1 MIKKQKPYKR
11 LKEKVKTAKKRKIS
25 STRWL
30 QRQLNDPYVK
40 KSKSEGR
47 RSRAAYK
54 LIQINE
60 KFSLLKPNQIVLDL
74 GAAPGSWSE
83 VVNQVKGNKVISVD
97 KLDMDPISGVQFLK
111 LDLSLQESFDEI
123 SKIISKVD
131 LVLSDMA
138 SDTTGHKSTDHI
150 RTQELAELAADYAL
164 NFLNA
169 GGSFCSKVFQ
179 GGTHGDLL
187 LNLKSNFTSIK
198 HLKPDASRKGSPE
211 TYVIAKDCKGSF

>member
-11 LKEKVKTAKKRKIS
+11 LKEKVKTAKKRKTS

-54 LIQINE
+54 LIQLDK
-60 KFSLLKPNQIVLDL
+60 KFNLLKSNQIVLDL

-83 VVNQVKGNKVISVD
+83 VVNQIKGNKVIAID
-97 KLDMDPISGVQFLK
+97 KLDMDPIPGVDILK
-111 LDLSLQESFDEI
+111 LDLSEQESFNEI
-123 SKIISKVD
+123 SKIIKNVD

-164 NFLNA
+164 NFLKT

-179 GGTHGDLL
+179 GGTHQALL
-187 LNLKSNFTSIK
+187 DILKKNFVTIK
-198 HLKPDASRKGSPE
+198 HYKPDASRKESPE
-211 TYVIAKDCKGSF
+211 NYVIAKGFKG

>member
-40 KSKSEGR
+40 QSKAEGR

-60 KFSLLKPNQIVLDL
+60 KFDLFRPNQVVLDL

-83 VVNQVKGNKVISVD
+83 VVNQIKGSKVIAVD
-97 KLDMDPISGVQFLK
+97 KLEMDPISGVEILN
-111 LDLSLQESFDEI
+111 LDLSSQESFDQI
-123 SKIISKVD
+123 HKIVTEVD

-150 RTQELAELAADYAL
+150 RTQELAELAADYAI
-164 NFLNA
+164 NFLKI

-179 GGTHGDLL
+179 GGTHQTLL
-187 LNLKSNFTSIK
+187 ELLKKNFDTVK
-198 HLKPDASRKGSPE
+198 HYKPEASRKESPE
-211 TYVIAKDCKGSF
+211 NYVIAKGFKG

>member
-11 LKEKVKTAKKRKIS
+11 LKETVKTAKKRKIS

-40 KSKSEGR
+40 QSKAEGR

-54 LIQINE
+54 LIQIDE
-60 KFSLLKPNQIVLDL
+60 KFKILKPNQIILDL

-83 VVNQVKGNKVISVD
+83 VIAGISNTKVIAID
-97 KLDMDPISGVQFLK
+97 KLDMDPMSGVKVLK
-111 LDLSLQESFDEI
+111 LDLSTEEAFN
-123 SKIISKVD
+123 KIKEYLNKKVD
-131 LVLSDMA
+131 VVLSDMA

-150 RTQELAELAADYAL
+150 RTQELAELAADYAI
-164 NFLNA
+164 NFLKK

-179 GGTHGDLL
+179 GGTHQALL
-187 LNLKSNFTSIK
+187 ELLKKNFETVK
-198 HLKPDASRKGSPE
+198 HFKPEASRKESPE
-211 TYVIAKDCKGSF
+211 NYVIAKGFKG

>member
-40 KSKSEGR
+40 QSKAEGR

-54 LIQINE
+54 LIQIDE
-60 KFSLLKPNQIVLDL
+60 KFKILKPNQTVLDL

-83 VVNQVKGNKVISVD
+83 VIASISNTKVIAID
-97 KLDMDPISGVQFLK
+97 KLDMDPMSGVKVLK
-111 LDLSLQESFDEI
+111 LDLSTEEAFN
-123 SKIISKVD
+123 KIKEYLNKKVD
-131 LVLSDMA
+131 VVLSDMA

-150 RTQELAELAADYAL
+150 RTQELAELAADYAI
-164 NFLNA
+164 NFLKK

-179 GGTHGDLL
+179 GGTHQALL
-187 LNLKSNFTSIK
+187 ELLKKNFESVK
-198 HLKPDASRKGSPE
+198 HFKPEASRKESPE
-211 TYVIAKDCKGSF
+211 NYVIAKGFKG

>member
-40 KSKSEGR
+40 QSKAEGR

-60 KFSLLKPNQIVLDL
+60 KFDLLRPNQVVLDL

-83 VVNQVKGNKVISVD
+83 VVSQIKGNKVIAVD
-97 KLDMDPISGVQFLK
+97 RLEMDPISGVEIFN
-111 LDLSLQESFDEI
+111 LDLSLQESFDQIRKVVTE
-123 SKIISKVD
+123 VD
-131 LVLSDMA
+131 LVLSEMA

-164 NFLNA
+164 NF
-169 GGSFCSKVFQ
+169 
-179 GGTHGDLL
+179 
-187 LNLKSNFTSIK
+187 FT
-198 HLKPDASRKGSPE
+198 L
-211 TYVIAKDCKGSF
+211 

>member
-11 LKEKVKTAKKRKIS
+11 LKEKVKTAKKRKTS

-54 LIQINE
+54 LIQIDK

-83 VVNQVKGNKVISVD
+83 VVNQVKGNKVIAVD

-179 GGTHGDLL
+179 GGTHQTLL
-187 LNLKSNFTSIK
+187 DTLKKNFSTIK
-198 HLKPDASRKGSPE
+198 HYKPEASRKESPE
-211 TYVIAKDCKGSF
+211 NYVIAKGFKG

>member
-11 LKEKVKTAKKRKIS
+11 LKEKVKTSKKRKIS

-40 KSKSEGR
+40 QSKAEGR

-60 KFSLLKPNQIVLDL
+60 KFNLLKPNQVVLDL
-74 GAAPGSWSE
+74 GSAPGSWSE
-83 VVNQVKGNKVISVD
+83 VVSQIKGNKVIAVD
-97 KLDMDPISGVQFLK
+97 KLEMDPISGVEILN
-111 LDLSLQESFDEI
+111 LDLSSQESFD
-123 SKIISKVD
+123 KIHKVVTEVD

-164 NFLNA
+164 NFLKT

-179 GGTHGDLL
+179 GGTHQTLL
-187 LNLKSNFTSIK
+187 DILKKNFTSIK
-198 HLKPDASRKGSPE
+198 HYKPDASRKGSPE
-211 TYVIAKDCKGSF
+211 NYVIAKSFRG

>member
-40 KSKSEGR
+40 QSKAEGR

-54 LIQINE
+54 LIQIDE
-60 KFSLLKPNQIVLDL
+60 KFKILKPNQIILDL

-83 VVNQVKGNKVISVD
+83 VIVGISNTKVIAID
-97 KLDMDPISGVQFLK
+97 KLDMDPMSGVKVLK
-111 LDLSLQESFDEI
+111 LDLSTEEAFN
-123 SKIISKVD
+123 KIKEYLNKKVD
-131 LVLSDMA
+131 VVLSDMA

-150 RTQELAELAADYAL
+150 RTQELAELAADYAI
-164 NFLNA
+164 NFLKK

-179 GGTHGDLL
+179 GGTHQALL
-187 LNLKSNFTSIK
+187 ELLKKNFETVK
-198 HLKPDASRKGSPE
+198 HFKPEASRKESPE
-211 TYVIAKDCKGSF
+211 NYVIAKGFKG

>member
-40 KSKSEGR
+40 QSKVEGR

-60 KFSLLKPNQIVLDL
+60 KFDLLRPNQVVLDL

-83 VVNQVKGNKVISVD
+83 VVNQIKGNKVIAVD
-97 KLDMDPISGVQFLK
+97 KLEMDPIPGVEIFN
-111 LDLSLQESFDEI
+111 LDLSLQESLDQI
-123 SKIISKVD
+123 RKVVIEFD

-164 NFLNA
+164 NLLKT

-179 GGTHGDLL
+179 GGTHQTLL
-187 LNLKSNFTSIK
+187 DILKKNFTTIK
-198 HLKPDASRKGSPE
+198 HYKPDASRKGSPE
-211 TYVIAKDCKGSF
+211 NYVIAKGFRG

>member
-11 LKEKVKTAKKRKIS
+11 LKETVKTAKKRKIS

-40 KSKSEGR
+40 QSKAEGR

-54 LIQINE
+54 LIQIDE
-60 KFSLLKPNQIVLDL
+60 KFKILKPNQIILDL

-83 VVNQVKGNKVISVD
+83 VIAGISNTKVIAVD
-97 KLDMDPISGVQFLK
+97 KLDMDPMSGVKVLK
-111 LDLSLQESFDEI
+111 LDLSTEEAFN
-123 SKIISKVD
+123 KIKEYLNKKVD
-131 LVLSDMA
+131 VVLSDMA

-150 RTQELAELAADYAL
+150 RTQELAELAADYAI
-164 NFLNA
+164 NFLKK

-179 GGTHGDLL
+179 GGTHQALL
-187 LNLKSNFTSIK
+187 ELLKKNFETVK
-198 HLKPDASRKGSPE
+198 HFKPEASRKESPE
-211 TYVIAKDCKGSF
+211 NYVIAKGFKG

>member
-40 KSKSEGR
+40 QSKAEGR

-54 LIQINE
+54 LIQIDE
-60 KFSLLKPNQIVLDL
+60 KFKILKPNQIILDL

-83 VVNQVKGNKVISVD
+83 VIAGISNTKVIAID
-97 KLDMDPISGVQFLK
+97 KLDMDPMSGVKVLK
-111 LDLSLQESFDEI
+111 LDLSTEEAFN
-123 SKIISKVD
+123 KIKEYLNKKVD
-131 LVLSDMA
+131 VVLSDMA

-150 RTQELAELAADYAL
+150 RTQELAELAADYAI
-164 NFLNA
+164 NFLKK

-179 GGTHGDLL
+179 GGTHQALL
-187 LNLKSNFTSIK
+187 ELLKKNFESVK
-198 HLKPDASRKGSPE
+198 HFKPEASRKESPE
-211 TYVIAKDCKGSF
+211 NYVIAKGFRG

>member
-11 LKEKVKTAKKRKIS
+11 LKETVKTAKKRKVS

-40 KSKSEGR
+40 QSKAEGR

-54 LIQINE
+54 LIQIDE
-60 KFSLLKPNQIVLDL
+60 KFKILKPNQTVLDL

-83 VVNQVKGNKVISVD
+83 VIASISNTKIIAID
-97 KLDMDPISGVQFLK
+97 KLDMDPISGVEVLK
-111 LDLSLQESFDEI
+111 LDLSTEEAFN
-123 SKIISKVD
+123 KIKEYLNKKVD
-131 LVLSDMA
+131 VVLSDMA

-150 RTQELAELAADYAL
+150 RTQELAELAADYAI
-164 NFLNA
+164 NFLKK

-179 GGTHGDLL
+179 GGTHQALL
-187 LNLKSNFTSIK
+187 ELLKKNFETVK
-198 HLKPDASRKGSPE
+198 HFKPEASRKESPE
-211 TYVIAKDCKGSF
+211 NYVIAKGFRG

>member
-1 MIKKQKPYKR
+1 MIKKQKTYKR

-40 KSKSEGR
+40 QSKAEGR

-60 KFSLLKPNQIVLDL
+60 KFDLLRPNQVVLDL
-74 GAAPGSWSE
+74 GSAPGSWSE
-83 VVNQVKGNKVISVD
+83 VVSQIKGNKVVAVD
-97 KLDMDPISGVQFLK
+97 KLEMDPISGVEIFN
-111 LDLSLQESFDEI
+111 LDLSLQESFDQIRKVVTE
-123 SKIISKVD
+123 VD

-164 NFLNA
+164 DFLKT

-179 GGTHGDLL
+179 GGTHQTLL
-187 LNLKSNFTSIK
+187 DILKKNFNTIK
-198 HLKPDASRKGSPE
+198 HYKPDASRKGSPE
-211 TYVIAKDCKGSF
+211 NYVIAKGFKR

>member
-54 LIQINE
+54 LIQIDE

-83 VVNQVKGNKVISVD
+83 VVNQVKGNKVIAVD

-179 GGTHGDLL
+179 GGTHQTLL
-187 LNLKSNFTSIK
+187 DTLKNSN
-198 HLKPDASRKGSPE
+198 
-211 TYVIAKDCKGSF
+211 

>member
-11 LKEKVKTAKKRKIS
+11 LKETVKTAKKRKIS

-40 KSKSEGR
+40 QSKAEGR

-54 LIQINE
+54 LIQIDE
-60 KFSLLKPNQIVLDL
+60 KFKILKPNQIILDL

-83 VVNQVKGNKVISVD
+83 VIAGISNTKVIAID
-97 KLDMDPISGVQFLK
+97 KLDMDPMSGVKVLK
-111 LDLSLQESFDEI
+111 LDLSTEEAFN
-123 SKIISKVD
+123 KIKEYLKKKVD
-131 LVLSDMA
+131 VVLSDMA

-150 RTQELAELAADYAL
+150 RTQELAELAADYAI
-164 NFLNA
+164 NFLKK

-179 GGTHGDLL
+179 GGTHQALL
-187 LNLKSNFTSIK
+187 ELLKKNFETVK
-198 HLKPDASRKGSPE
+198 HFKPEASRKESPE
-211 TYVIAKDCKGSF
+211 NYVIAKGFKG

>member
-30 QRQLNDPYVK
+30 QRQFNDPYVK

-54 LIQINE
+54 LIQLDK
-60 KFSLLKPNQIVLDL
+60 KFNLLKSNQIVLDL

-83 VVNQVKGNKVISVD
+83 VVNQIKGNKVIAID
-97 KLDMDPISGVQFLK
+97 KLDMDPIPGVDILK
-111 LDLSLQESFDEI
+111 LDLSEQESFNEI
-123 SKIISKVD
+123 SKIIKNVD
-131 LVLSDMA
+131 IVLSDMA

-164 NFLNA
+164 NFLKT

-179 GGTHGDLL
+179 GGTHQALL
-187 LNLKSNFTSIK
+187 DILKKNFATIK
-198 HLKPDASRKGSPE
+198 HYKPDASRKESPE
-211 TYVIAKDCKGSF
+211 NYVIAKGFKG

>member
-30 QRQLNDPYVK
+30 QRQFNDPYVK

-54 LIQINE
+54 LIQLDK
-60 KFSLLKPNQIVLDL
+60 KFNLLKSNQIVLDL

-83 VVNQVKGNKVISVD
+83 VVNQIKGNKVIAID
-97 KLDMDPISGVQFLK
+97 KLDMDPIPGVDILK
-111 LDLSLQESFDEI
+111 LDLSEQESFNEI
-123 SKIISKVD
+123 SKIIKNVD
-131 LVLSDMA
+131 IVLSDMA

-164 NFLNA
+164 NFLKT

-179 GGTHGDLL
+179 GGTHQALL
-187 LNLKSNFTSIK
+187 DILKKNFVTIK
-198 HLKPDASRKGSPE
+198 HYKPDASRKESPE
-211 TYVIAKDCKGSF
+211 NYVIAKGFKG

>member
-83 VVNQVKGNKVISVD
+83 VVNQVKGNKVIAVD

-179 GGTHGDLL
+179 GGTHQTLL
-187 LNLKSNFTSIK
+187 DTLKKNFSTIN
-198 HLKPDASRKGSPE
+198 
-211 TYVIAKDCKGSF
+211 

>member
-11 LKEKVKTAKKRKIS
+11 LKEKVKTAKKRKVS

-40 KSKSEGR
+40 QSKAEGR

-54 LIQINE
+54 LIQIDE
-60 KFSLLKPNQIVLDL
+60 KFKILKPNQTVLDL

-83 VVNQVKGNKVISVD
+83 VIASISNTKIIAID
-97 KLDMDPISGVQFLK
+97 KLDMDPISGVEVLK
-111 LDLSLQESFDEI
+111 LDLSTEEAFN
-123 SKIISKVD
+123 KIKEYLNKKVD
-131 LVLSDMA
+131 VVLSDMA

-150 RTQELAELAADYAL
+150 RTQELAELAADYAI
-164 NFLNA
+164 NFLKK

-179 GGTHGDLL
+179 GGTHQALL
-187 LNLKSNFTSIK
+187 ELLKKNFETVK
-198 HLKPDASRKGSPE
+198 HFKPEASRKESPE
-211 TYVIAKDCKGSF
+211 NYVIAKGFKG

>member
-11 LKEKVKTAKKRKIS
+11 LKEKVKTAKKRTIS

-40 KSKSEGR
+40 QSKAEGR

-60 KFSLLKPNQIVLDL
+60 KFDLLKPNQVVLDL

-83 VVNQVKGNKVISVD
+83 VVSQIKGNKVIAVD
-97 KLDMDPISGVQFLK
+97 KLEMDPISGVEILNCN
-111 LDLSLQESFDEI
+111 LSLQESFDRVYKVVTE
-123 SKIISKVD
+123 VD

-164 NFLNA
+164 NFLKT

-179 GGTHGDLL
+179 GGTHQTLL
-187 LNLKSNFTSIK
+187 DILKKNFNSIK
-198 HLKPDASRKGSPE
+198 HYKPDASRKGSPE
-211 TYVIAKDCKGSF
+211 NYVIAKGFRG

>member
-11 LKEKVKTAKKRKIS
+11 LKETVKTAKKRKIS

-40 KSKSEGR
+40 QSKAEGR

-54 LIQINE
+54 LIQIDE
-60 KFSLLKPNQIVLDL
+60 KFKILKPNQIILDL

-83 VVNQVKGNKVISVD
+83 VIAGISNTKVIAVD
-97 KLDMDPISGVQFLK
+97 KLDMDPMSGVKVLK
-111 LDLSLQESFDEI
+111 LDLSTEEAFN
-123 SKIISKVD
+123 KIKEYLNKRVD
-131 LVLSDMA
+131 VVLSDMA

-150 RTQELAELAADYAL
+150 RTQELAELAADYAI
-164 NFLNA
+164 NFLKK

-179 GGTHGDLL
+179 GGTHQALL
-187 LNLKSNFTSIK
+187 ELLKKNFETVK
-198 HLKPDASRKGSPE
+198 HFKPEASRKESPE
-211 TYVIAKDCKGSF
+211 NYVIAKGFKG

>member
-40 KSKSEGR
+40 QSKAEGR

-60 KFSLLKPNQIVLDL
+60 KFDLLRPNQVVLDL

-83 VVNQVKGNKVISVD
+83 VVSQIKGNKVIAVD
-97 KLDMDPISGVQFLK
+97 RLEMDPISGVDIFN
-111 LDLSLQESFDEI
+111 LDLSLQESFDQIRKVVTE
-123 SKIISKVD
+123 VD

-164 NFLNA
+164 NFLKS

-179 GGTHGDLL
+179 GGTHQKLL
-187 LNLKSNFTSIK
+187 DILKKNFTTIK
-198 HLKPDASRKGSPE
+198 HYKPDASRKGSPE
-211 TYVIAKDCKGSF
+211 NYVIAKGFRG

>member
-1 MIKKQKPYKR
+1 M
-11 LKEKVKTAKKRKIS
+11 
-25 STRWL
+25 
-30 QRQLNDPYVK
+30 
-40 KSKSEGR
+40 
-47 RSRAAYK
+47 
-54 LIQINE
+54 
-60 KFSLLKPNQIVLDL
+60 KPNQIVLDL

-83 VVNQVKGNKVISVD
+83 VVNQFKGNKVIAVD

-179 GGTHGDLL
+179 GGTHQALL
-187 LNLKSNFTSIK
+187 DTLKEFFYN
-198 HLKPDASRKGSPE
+198 
-211 TYVIAKDCKGSF
+211 

>member
-179 GGTHGDLL
+179 GGTHQKLL
-187 LNLKSNFTSIK
+187 DILKKNFTTIK
-198 HLKPDASRKGSPE
+198 HYKPDASRKGSPE
-211 TYVIAKDCKGSF
+211 NYVIAKGFKG

>member
-40 KSKSEGR
+40 KSKAEGR

-60 KFSLLKPNQIVLDL
+60 KFDLLRPNQVVLDL

-83 VVNQVKGNKVISVD
+83 VVNQIQGNKVIAVD
-97 KLDMDPISGVQFLK
+97 KLEMDPISGVEILNC
-111 LDLSLQESFDEI
+111 DLSLQESFDQICKVVTE
-123 SKIISKVD
+123 VD

-164 NFLNA
+164 NLLKT

-179 GGTHGDLL
+179 GGTHQTLL
-187 LNLKSNFTSIK
+187 DILKKNFTTIK
-198 HLKPDASRKGSPE
+198 HYKPDASRKGSPE
-211 TYVIAKDCKGSF
+211 NYVIAKGFRG

>member
-40 KSKSEGR
+40 QSKAEGR

-54 LIQINE
+54 LIQIDE
-60 KFSLLKPNQIVLDL
+60 KFKILKPNQIILDL

-83 VVNQVKGNKVISVD
+83 VIASISNTKIIAID
-97 KLDMDPISGVQFLK
+97 KLDMDPISGVEVLK
-111 LDLSLQESFDEI
+111 LDLSTEEAFN
-123 SKIISKVD
+123 KIKEYLNKKVD
-131 LVLSDMA
+131 VVLSDMA

-150 RTQELAELAADYAL
+150 RTQELAELAADYAI
-164 NFLNA
+164 NFLKK

-179 GGTHGDLL
+179 GGTHQALL
-187 LNLKSNFTSIK
+187 ELLKKNFESVK
-198 HLKPDASRKGSPE
+198 HFKPEASRKESPE
-211 TYVIAKDCKGSF
+211 NYVIAKGFKG

>member
-40 KSKSEGR
+40 QSKAEGR

-54 LIQINE
+54 LIQIDE
-60 KFSLLKPNQIVLDL
+60 KFNILKPNQIVLDL

-83 VVNQVKGNKVISVD
+83 VVVGISNTKVIAID
-97 KLDMDPISGVQFLK
+97 KLDMDPMSGVDVLK
-111 LDLSLQESFDEI
+111 LDLSTEESFI
-123 SKIISKVD
+123 KVKEYLNNRVD
-131 LVLSDMA
+131 VVLSDMA

-150 RTQELAELAADYAL
+150 RTQELAELAADYAI
-164 NFLNA
+164 NFLKN

-179 GGTHGDLL
+179 GGTHQALLDLL
-187 LNLKSNFTSIK
+187 KKNFDTVK
-198 HLKPDASRKGSPE
+198 HYKPGASRKESPE
-211 TYVIAKDCKGSF
+211 NYVIAKGFKG

>member
-97 KLDMDPISGVQFLK
+97 KLDMDPIS
-111 LDLSLQESFDEI
+111 LSLI
-123 SKIISKVD
+123 
-131 LVLSDMA
+131 
-138 SDTTGHKSTDHI
+138 HI
-150 RTQELAELAADYAL
+150 
-164 NFLNA
+164 
-169 GGSFCSKVFQ
+169 
-179 GGTHGDLL
+179 
-187 LNLKSNFTSIK
+187 
-198 HLKPDASRKGSPE
+198 
-211 TYVIAKDCKGSF
+211 

>member
-40 KSKSEGR
+40 QSKAEGR

-54 LIQINE
+54 LIQIDE
-60 KFSLLKPNQIVLDL
+60 KFKILKPNQIILDL

-83 VVNQVKGNKVISVD
+83 VIASISNTKVIAID
-97 KLDMDPISGVQFLK
+97 KLDMDPMSGVKVLK
-111 LDLSLQESFDEI
+111 LDLSTEEAFN
-123 SKIISKVD
+123 KIKEYLNKKVD
-131 LVLSDMA
+131 VVLSDMA

-150 RTQELAELAADYAL
+150 RTQELAELAADYAI
-164 NFLNA
+164 NFLKK

-179 GGTHGDLL
+179 GGTHQALL
-187 LNLKSNFTSIK
+187 ELLKKNFETVK
-198 HLKPDASRKGSPE
+198 HFKPEASRKESPE
-211 TYVIAKDCKGSF
+211 NYVIAKGFKG

>member
-11 LKEKVKTAKKRKIS
+11 LKEKVKTAKKRKVS

-40 KSKSEGR
+40 QSKAEGR

-54 LIQINE
+54 LIQIDE
-60 KFSLLKPNQIVLDL
+60 KFKILKPNQTVLDL

-83 VVNQVKGNKVISVD
+83 VIASISNTKIIAID
-97 KLDMDPISGVQFLK
+97 KLDMDPISGAEVLK
-111 LDLSLQESFDEI
+111 LDLSTEEAFN
-123 SKIISKVD
+123 KIKEYLNKKVD
-131 LVLSDMA
+131 VVLSDMA

-150 RTQELAELAADYAL
+150 RTQELAELAADYAI
-164 NFLNA
+164 NFLKK

-179 GGTHGDLL
+179 GGTHQTLL
-187 LNLKSNFTSIK
+187 ELLKKNFETVK
-198 HLKPDASRKGSPE
+198 HFKPEASRKESPE
-211 TYVIAKDCKGSF
+211 NYVIAKGFKG